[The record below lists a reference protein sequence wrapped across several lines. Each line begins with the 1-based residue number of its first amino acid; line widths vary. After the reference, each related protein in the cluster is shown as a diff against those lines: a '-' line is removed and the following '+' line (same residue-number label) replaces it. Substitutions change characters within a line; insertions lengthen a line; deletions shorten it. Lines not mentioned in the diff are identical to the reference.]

1 MLKGGYTLIAA
12 PNGATYSV
20 AGGSPWLATA
30 GSGDTLTGIYGALL
44 AQTVAAFDARGEALE
59 GCTFASIG
67 ALAVYLHGEA
77 ARASATGSVKDALPG
92 NTRNPCRADAPRS
105 HRTPYRRIGEQ
116 KAP

>member
-1 MLKGGYTLIAA
+1 MIY
-12 PNGATYSV
+12 
-20 AGGSPWLATA
+20 
-30 GSGDTLTGIYGALL
+30 TGIYGALL

-92 NTRNPCRADAPRS
+92 PAPATRVAQMLPEVIARLIA
-105 HRTPYRRIGEQ
+105 E
-116 KAP
+116 